1 MGKIGK
7 FVLGLAGIT
16 AVVLIGLS
24 LFVSFYLTEERLK
37 EIIIPQAE
45 KNLGRT
51 VDISGIKAGL
61 FSGITVENVVV
72 KEADNKADF
81 LSVKKFVL
89 RYDLMPLLQKKV
101 VVSEI
106 RIVEPRITIH
116 RDQKGIFNF
125 ETLAVLAA
133 AAKSSSTTPSP
144 AHEPGLETAALP
156 LALTVNRI
164 SIEKA
169 GFKFTD
175 QLGELPEVTAEA
187 DVNIGLEIG
196 HDLASLR
203 YQGDLN
209 FWVDAVYQELKPHVQ
224 GSSQFDQQQ
233 ITFEVDVDLD
243 NEKAH
248 IQGEVKNYATA
259 PDIRLDVLSKK
270 LDLDHLMALLAGL
283 GAPAA
288 TQAEKKT
295 AVKTP
300 GPPVAPGKA
309 LPPGLKVAGQIK
321 VDESRYKGLSITDF
335 LILYNLEKGIFTVSD
350 LSAQAADGQI
360 QSNLRVD
367 LNQPGLTYDGKF
379 NIDGL
384 QVMSAVAGLTEKEFN
399 QVSGTLNTHMT
410 FSGSGIEWPEMR
422 KSLTAEGDYGLF
434 DVLVKKTAVTE
445 SLAGLLKMDELRE
458 LSFEKIDGTLD
469 VKNGQ
474 LFLKSTMNGSE
485 VSGLAQGKI
494 GLDGKL
500 DLPVTLLFSPELSEK
515 LGQQLSVAKYLRDET
530 GRTEIKLK
538 LTGTLD
544 RPRPTIDSSGIQE
557 QATKIL
563 INRAAGELQ
572 KLLSNDSKEG
582 DNDEKTDPA
591 RQLLK
596 GLFGN

>member
-7 FVLGLAGIT
+7 VILGLAGIT
-16 AVVLIGLS
+16 AVVIIGLS
-24 LFVSFYLTEERLK
+24 LFVRFYLTEERLK

-45 KNLGRT
+45 KSLGRP

-61 FSGITVENVVV
+61 FSGITVENVTI

-106 RIVEPRITIH
+106 KIVEPRITIH
-116 RDQKGIFNF
+116 RDKKGGFNF
-125 ETLAVLAA
+125 ESLAVLAA
-133 AAKSSSTTPSP
+133 APEPSSATPAP
-144 AHEPGLETAALP
+144 VHEPGLETAALP
-156 LALTVNRI
+156 LALTVNQI

-169 GFKFTD
+169 GLKFTD
-175 QLGELPEVTAEA
+175 ELGELPDVTAEA
-187 DVNIGLEIG
+187 NVNIGLEIG
-196 HDLASLR
+196 PDLASLR

-209 FWVDAVYQELKPHVQ
+209 FLVDAVYQELKPHVQ
-224 GSSQFDQQQ
+224 GSGRFNQQQ
-233 ITFEVDVDLD
+233 IAFDVDVDLD

-248 IQGEVKNYATA
+248 IQGEVQNYAKA

-270 LDLDHLMALLAGL
+270 LDIDHLMALLAGI

-288 TQAEKKT
+288 AQGEKKT
-295 AVKTP
+295 AAKTP
-300 GPPVAPGKA
+300 GSPVAPGKL

-321 VDESRYKGLSITDF
+321 IDESRYKGLSIADF
-335 LILYNLEKGIFTVSD
+335 LVRYNLEKGIFTVSD
-350 LSAQAADGQI
+350 FSARAADGQI
-360 QSNLRVD
+360 QSDLRVD
-367 LNQPGLTYDGKF
+367 LNQPGLAYDGTF

-410 FSGSGIEWPEMR
+410 FSGNGIEWPEMK
-422 KSLTAEGDYGLF
+422 KSLTAQGDYGLF
-434 DVLVKKTAVTE
+434 DGQIKKTAITE
-445 SLAGLLKMDELRE
+445 SVAGLLKMDELRE

-500 DLPVTLLFSPELSEK
+500 DLPVTLQFSPELSQK
-515 LGQQLSVAKYLRDET
+515 LSQQISVAKYLSDET

-538 LTGTLD
+538 LAGTLD
-544 RPRPTIDSSGIQE
+544 RPRPTIDSSAISE
-557 QATKIL
+557 QATKAL
-563 INRAAGELQ
+563 INRAADELQ
-572 KLLSNDSKEG
+572 KLLSKDSKEG
-582 DNDEKTDPA
+582 EGEEKTDPA
-591 RQLLK
+591 SQLLK
-596 GLFGN
+596 SLFGN